1 MTQEKCW
8 ARVLWRSTKNSPF
21 NPLKK
26 CEKYVY
32 NIDKNVLP
40 FLVKNSVVK
49 KYEIMYY
56 NAIRKLTVNS
66 FEN

>member
-1 MTQEKCW
+1 MK
-8 ARVLWRSTKNSPF
+8 VLWRFAKKRLF
-21 NPLKK
+21 NLLTK

-32 NIDKNVLP
+32 NIDKNVIA

-49 KYEIMYY
+49 KSEIMYY